1 MNKFEEFL
9 DRLDAEL
16 ERHTSAWSKMEPDEL
31 ITRSKEITAVRDA
44 YGYLTEP
51 QGFSLDEINDLL
63 SLPDILQTAADKWK
77 DRMED
82 MSDFGFAMAEVYR
95 EVESLRHN
103 ASVREMDAI
112 ESPHRDSF
120 PPVYERSFQE
130 AVTRGELEQ
139 FVTSRNLNVECAQAI
154 DTALAKNFDTA
165 TYDLDTEAASR
176 EVVGKFGFD
185 RTMAVL
191 ANTVRHYS
199 FDGRFSDAS
208 REWAQGQL
216 RLDSQEMGEGCLV
229 SANAGLT
236 DQFVG
241 QVSYDYLMTQPLK
254 MSDIRAEAKQLM
266 EQFQAASEP
275 NSSDGAHFAARMSPD
290 FIGRAAQKDRDMLM
304 EMLPFSSLTFISPA
318 KDGDFAYAAITS
330 TENRNQRLRKPSVKA
345 QLGDTAPQSQR
356 DKGREPPKR
365 GSVLSK
371 LQEREPPGPHS
382 AKKGRD
388 AR

>member
-44 YGYLTEP
+44 YEYLTEP
-51 QGFSLDEINDLL
+51 QGFSLDEINALL

-82 MSDFGFAMAEVYR
+82 MSDFGFAMADVYR
-95 EVESLRHN
+95 EAESQRN
-103 ASVREMDAI
+103 ALEMGAM
-112 ESPHRDSF
+112 ESPHQHSF
-120 PPVYERSFQE
+120 PPVYGRSFQE
-130 AVTRGELEQ
+130 AVARGELEQ
-139 FVTSRNLNVECAQAI
+139 FVASRDLNVECAQAI
-154 DTALAKNFDTA
+154 DTALAKNFDAA
-165 TYDLDTEAASR
+165 TYALDTEAASK

-208 REWAQGQL
+208 REWAQAQL

-241 QVSYDYLMTQPLK
+241 QVAYDYLMTQPLK
-254 MSDIRAEAKQLM
+254 MADIRAEAKQLM

-290 FIGRAAQKDRDMLM
+290 FLGRAAQKDRDMLM
-304 EMLPFSSLTFISPA
+304 EMLPFSSLAFIPPA

-330 TENRNQRLRKPSVKA
+330 TENRNQRLRRPSVKA

-356 DKGREPPKR
+356 NKGREAPKR
-365 GSVLSK
+365 ASVLGK
-371 LQEREPPGPHS
+371 LQGNVKELPKPHVTV
-382 AKKGRD
+382 KGRD